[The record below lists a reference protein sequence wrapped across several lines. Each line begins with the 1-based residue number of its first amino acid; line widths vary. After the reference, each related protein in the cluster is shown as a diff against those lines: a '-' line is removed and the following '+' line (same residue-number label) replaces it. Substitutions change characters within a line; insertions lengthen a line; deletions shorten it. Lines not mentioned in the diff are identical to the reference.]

1 MLQATN
7 FEALPNWQVL
17 VFFSTLVLWWSMM
30 RPAMVRDY
38 DGRRLP
44 ANPTARFLFTFLS
57 LLVYVSLVIA
67 FHAFGEVA
75 TKIGHSL
82 PMIGGFVD
90 NFKDQAPLLA
100 AISLGGLL
108 QLSFFRDIERSV
120 LVWLHSARHL
130 HADGVALATH
140 LTRSGFT
147 PTEDEKR
154 KNREAAKKYG
164 VYVTDDDDVDGV
176 GLVTFQ
182 NWRKVASL
190 LRLLRDWNNEERRI
204 LEHADMKLLAE
215 AETAH
220 ERKTQLAMTI
230 IKMVEQVGKGG
241 STSKLLADVLK
252 MLSDTPHVDRAG
264 VAAVEAR
271 MRSMLGE
278 DASAAGRPLRL
289 TGEELRNHLGQIE
302 GYFQVEYEM
311 LLQQVSELA
320 AKSVILAGEA
330 APERLEQLR
339 AFGFEGLGRIEP
351 INFDRILWLFLIVAF
366 GGFLVL
372 FLGSIGSTQQQGSA
386 EGLARFAFV
395 MAAAALIGAIVGSQR
410 RLARAPITPWSNYLL
425 AGIVAAALFVGVQQ
439 ITQLIK
445 DYLGIQPPAGQ
456 QPFTLYRMLPWTLIP
471 LLLTVGVCRLAR
483 VPRWPDLPRLEA
495 YHNIWERF
503 LDGVGISGVLLLA
516 YLLAFSLHAPLGI
529 ELPKGLQ
536 DQMNQPRILPI
547 PIYFPLLGLG
557 FFIGFFV
564 VRDVRRAA
572 HAQIVDVSAV
582 AAAPPAKPVRTT
594 AGEAEATAA

>member
-1 MLQATN
+1 
-7 FEALPNWQVL
+7 
-17 VFFSTLVLWWSMM
+17 MM
-30 RPAMVRDY
+30 RPAMIRDY

-44 ANPTARFLFTFLS
+44 NNPTARFLFTFLS
-57 LLVYVSLVIA
+57 VLLYLSLVIA
-67 FHAFGEVA
+67 FHTFGEVA
-75 TKIGHSL
+75 TKVGHAL
-82 PMIGGFVD
+82 PMAGGFVD

-100 AISLGGLL
+100 AVSLGGIL

-130 HADGVALATH
+130 HADGVTLAQH
-140 LTRSGFT
+140 LTRSGFS
-147 PTEDEKR
+147 PSEDEKR
-154 KNREAAKKYG
+154 KNRETIKKYG
-164 VYVTDDDDVDGV
+164 VYVTGDAVDEV
-176 GLVTFQ
+176 GLVTF
-182 NWRKVASL
+182 NSWRKVATL
-190 LRLLRDWNNEERRI
+190 LRLLRDWNNEERRV
-204 LEHADMKLLAE
+204 LEQNDMKLLSE

-241 STSKLLADVLK
+241 DTSKVLADVLR
-252 MLSDTPHVDRAG
+252 MLTDTPHVDRAG

-271 MRSMLGE
+271 MRSMLTQ
-278 DASAAGRPLRL
+278 DASASAGRPLRL
-289 TGEELRNHLGQIE
+289 TGEELRSHLSQIE

-311 LLQQVSELA
+311 LLQQVAELA

-339 AFGFEGLGRIEP
+339 SLGFEGLGRIEP

-372 FLGSIGSTQQQGSA
+372 FLGRSGQQQGSA

-410 RLARAPITPWSNYLL
+410 RLSRAPITPWSNYFM
-425 AGIVAAALFVGVQQ
+425 AGIVAAALFVGVQS

-445 DYLGIQPPAGQ
+445 DYLGIEPPAGQ

-471 LLLTVGVCRLAR
+471 MLLTVGICRLAR
-483 VPRWPDLPRLEA
+483 VPRWPDLPGLKA
-495 YHNIWERF
+495 YHNVWERI
-503 LDGVGISGVLLLA
+503 LDGTGVSLALLIG
-516 YLLAFSLHAPLGI
+516 YLLAFSLHEPLGI

-536 DQMNQPRILPI
+536 ERMNLPHILPI
-547 PIYFPLLGLG
+547 PIYFPLQALG

-582 AAAPPAKPVRTT
+582 PVTDKAKTARAAPGA
-594 AGEAEATAA
+594 AEATAA

>member
-1 MLQATN
+1 MLQAAN
-7 FEALPNWQVL
+7 LEALPNWQVL
-17 VFFSTLVLWWSMM
+17 VFFTTLVLWWSMM

-44 ANPTARFLFTFLS
+44 NNPTARFLFTFLS
-57 LLVYVSLVIA
+57 VLVYVSLVIA

-75 TKIGHSL
+75 TRIGHSL
-82 PMIGGFVD
+82 PMVGGFVD

-100 AISLGGLL
+100 AISLGGIL

-140 LTRSGFT
+140 LTRSGFS

-164 VYVTDDDDVDGV
+164 VYVTDDDVGGV
-176 GLVTFQ
+176 GLVTFN
-182 NWRKVASL
+182 NWRKVATL
-190 LRLLRDWNNEERRI
+190 LRLLRDWNNEERRV
-204 LEHADMKLLAE
+204 LEHNDMKLLAE

-241 STSKLLADVLK
+241 DTSKLLADVLK
-252 MLSDTPHVDRAG
+252 MLSDTAHVDRAG

-271 MRSMLGE
+271 MRSMLA
-278 DASAAGRPLRL
+278 DDTSAAARPLRL

-330 APERLEQLR
+330 AAERLEQLR

-372 FLGSIGSTQQQGSA
+372 FLGRIGATQQQGSA
-386 EGLARFAFV
+386 EGLARFAFI
-395 MAAAALIGAIVGSQR
+395 MAAATLIGAIVGSQR
-410 RLARAPITPWSNYLL
+410 RLARAPITPWSNYLA
-425 AGIVAAALFVGVQQ
+425 AGIIAAALFVGVQQ
-439 ITQLIK
+439 ITQLVK
-445 DYLGIQPPAGQ
+445 DYLAIQPPPGQ
-456 QPFTLYRMLPWTLIP
+456 QPITLYGMLPWTLLP

-483 VPRWPDLPRLEA
+483 VPRWPDLPGLQA
-495 YHNIWERF
+495 YHNVWERV
-503 LDGVGISGVLLLA
+503 LDGIGISAALLIA
-516 YLLAFSLHAPLGI
+516 YLLAFSLHEPLGI
-529 ELPKGLQ
+529 DLPKGLK
-536 DQMNQPRILPI
+536 DQMSLPRILPI

-582 AAAPPAKPVRTT
+582 AAAPPARAVR
-594 AGEAEATAA
+594 AAPGEARATAA